1 MGSNTGSEIRHS
13 RDTVA
18 FGGHRALLYCLLLT
32 PSIHSS
38 IHPFPPL
45 RSLLPHTPVMCRYTL
60 GWLLFHDRLLL
71 PGAERHLIVN
81 IWAIT
86 IAN

>member
-1 MGSNTGSEIRHS
+1 MDCKKGSEIQHS
-13 RDTVA
+13 CDTMTCT
-18 FGGHRALLYCLLLT
+18 GHRALLYCFLLT
-32 PSIHSS
+32 PLHLSLHPSS
-38 IHPFPPL
+38 PL
-45 RSLLPHTPVMCRYTL
+45 RSLLPHTPVMHCYTL